1 MRVWVSRGGIIQEV
15 SSDATFRG
23 EVVRGRSGVEVVV
36 ELSREGG
43 SVTREL

>member
-15 SSDATFRG
+15 SSHATFSG
-23 EVVRGRSGVEVVV
+23 EVVRGRIGVEVVV

-43 SVTREL
+43 SASREL